1 MVSLDEELSEILPD
15 GSGTGIEE
23 WELAESLDGFL
34 KITDKRSRILFVR
47 RYFYADSL
55 QDISRLSGMSVNAV
69 TIRLSRLRK
78 KLKEYLQK
86 EET

>member
-15 GSGTGIEE
+15 GRGTGIEE